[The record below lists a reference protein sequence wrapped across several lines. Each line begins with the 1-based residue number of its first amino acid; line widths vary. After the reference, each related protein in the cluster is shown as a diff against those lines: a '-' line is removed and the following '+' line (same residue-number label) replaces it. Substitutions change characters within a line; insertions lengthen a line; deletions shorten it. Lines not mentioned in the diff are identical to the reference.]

1 MTTIKYSK
9 IKQIM
14 KKKGITLEMM
24 GVMMGLKSRQAASYR
39 IKNAKTFRTVEAIAK
54 ALKVKR
60 NDII

>member
-14 KKKGITLEMM
+14 KKKGITLEMLRL
-24 GVMMGLKSRQAASYR
+24 MMGLKSRQAAGYR
-39 IKNAKTFRTVEAIAK
+39 IKNAKTFRTVAAIAK
-54 ALKVKR
+54 ALKVKM

>member
-1 MTTIKYSK
+1 
-9 IKQIM
+9 M

-39 IKNAKTFRTVEAIAK
+39 LKNAKTFRIVEAIAK

-60 NDII
+60 DDII